1 MSELG
6 GLKGGKQFSAYQ
18 AFIESV
24 KRGEKAIVF
33 GPCYVVLSRNK
44 FDELTQ
50 HNYQKDAD
58 PRVGGW
64 QPIATAPKDGRL
76 IIGWLG
82 REDEGRTAG
91 VVWMPMRWHEPG
103 VGDCQPIHWIPLPT
117 PPRETGGR

>member
-1 MSELG
+1 MSVCKARGDGFIDHVIHPQFDYRCECG
-6 GLKGGKQFSAYQ
+6 GVWHRSPREAVAEY
-18 AFIESV
+18 ET
-24 KRGEKAIVF
+24 
-33 GPCYVVLSRNK
+33 LSI
-44 FDELTQ
+44 
-50 HNYQKDAD
+50 DA
-58 PRVGGW
+58 PRVEGW

-103 VGDCQPIHWIPLPT
+103 VGDCQPIHWMPLPT

>member
-58 PRVGGW
+58 PRVEGW
-64 QPIATAPKDGRL
+64 QRRVKIIEDMRLASQAVDESEAPEVYQAAMFALAGISRQFL
-76 IIGWLG
+76 
-82 REDEGRTAG
+82 RE
-91 VVWMPMRWHEPG
+91 
-103 VGDCQPIHWIPLPT
+103 LPAPT
-117 PPRETGGR
+117 SPRETGGR